1 MKLLNLSVFII
12 LLLLK
17 NTIFGQTKNIKIYFN
32 DKANTTLITFFD
44 ELLDYKREVVGIGRS
59 NVYEFNSSY
68 PTVIHLSKFAKN
80 SPFLVFPGDSLVFE
94 RDNDSTYYRCVNRPD
109 SLFHLLAKLEYT
121 VGSEIAV
128 HSGFQINDGN
138 KSDFESLR
146 LSVLEKLNKHLLELS
161 QTKGDSLLSEA
172 IKSELVNFS
181 FIEFLQPLIANDN
194 KNLIVPKQYIDSLIS
209 FKSKFI
215 KNDTIVLGREHRK
228 AIIAYNKFLCRDS
241 LLLTN
246 NPFQTLCN
254 SAVRNFRGQQ
264 LYFLYAYLL
273 KEFKVSNPDNFYD
286 NVGLFYEICKD
297 EYFIKYVKDKL
308 DDRGFEYP
316 NSIMK
321 QEFIA
326 ENNTKTTWQ
335 EILNRH
341 KGKLIYIDL
350 WASWCRPCLEEMS
363 SLKRVADDYK
373 NKNISFISLSLD
385 DKKKIWQNASIKHNV
400 NFSSKEGYWIKKP
413 KKFIQFMINRR
424 EDEFTP
430 LWIPRC
436 LLIDTNGNIITS
448 KAIRPSH
455 KELYNQLN
463 LFLNN

>member
-1 MKLLNLSVFII
+1 M
-12 LLLLK
+12 
-17 NTIFGQTKNIKIYFN
+17 
-32 DKANTTLITFFD
+32 
-44 ELLDYKREVVGIGRS
+44 
-59 NVYEFNSSY
+59 
-68 PTVIHLSKFAKN
+68 
-80 SPFLVFPGDSLVFE
+80 
-94 RDNDSTYYRCVNRPD
+94 
-109 SLFHLLAKLEYT
+109 
-121 VGSEIAV
+121 
-128 HSGFQINDGN
+128 
-138 KSDFESLR
+138 
-146 LSVLEKLNKHLLELS
+146 
-161 QTKGDSLLSEA
+161 
-172 IKSELVNFS
+172 
-181 FIEFLQPLIANDN
+181 
-194 KNLIVPKQYIDSLIS
+194 
-209 FKSKFI
+209 
-215 KNDTIVLGREHRK
+215 
-228 AIIAYNKFLCRDS
+228 CRDS